1 LAKSPSPSSLPR
13 WETGEAPGVAGGG
26 QSGRPGPG
34 RRPGVRGKGAGGT
47 WGLIPRLTSGWGGA
61 QRWGDVGRRRR
72 RNRSGAAALALG
84 RSGWRRRRWLR
95 GWPGL
100 GGSFIAELR
109 RWRGGGGW
117 PAQRGPRAAINGVPA
132 ASGRRGAAPAP
143 RAAWRRAVPLG
154 ARQRRATRRGQAS
167 TWLSGERD
175 RGGQRAPGPR
185 GCARAEAASG
195 SGEWR

>member
-1 LAKSPSPSSLPR
+1 MAKSPSPSSLPR

-95 GWPGL
+95 EWPGL

-117 PAQRGPRAAINGVPA
+117 PAQRSPRAAINGVPA
-132 ASGRRGAAPAP
+132 ASGRRGAALAP
-143 RAAWRRAVPLG
+143 RAAWRCRGDGTRAAAASTGRWRRRRAVPHCAAG
-154 ARQRRATRRGQAS
+154 QGSGGRRAA
-167 TWLSGERD
+167 ERP
-175 RGGQRAPGPR
+175 GRAR
-185 GCARAEAASG
+185 
-195 SGEWR
+195 